1 MQRSFTSIS
10 ISLTSTGKTW
20 KKQILRELIS
30 RETTPRKSLQLTQ
43 RSMRRY
49 SARMAI
55 SLLARATWGLQLSPI
70 ISTRITCLSLQNSGW
85 FITHLPGG
93 TTSSEMWKTHQR
105 LSKLTSAKSI
115 PKKVLLSNTTILSH
129 LILERFSQVITLL
142 IKTIR
147 GNACPKTIYSEVRID
162 VAVKK
167 FSSCSVIRDQEW
179 WIPSHLTLRRPSSK

>member
-93 TTSSEMWKTHQR
+93 TTSSEMWKTHQM

-129 LILERFSQVITLL
+129 LILERLITLL

-147 GNACPKTIYSEVRID
+147 GNACPKTIYSEVTID
-162 VAVKK
+162 AAVKK
-167 FSSCSVIRDQEW
+167 FNSCSVIRDQEW
-179 WIPSHLTLRRPSSK
+179 WIPSHLSLRTPSSK